1 MLLLFL
7 TLTSVSLIAAV
18 AYILEREVVK
28 ALIFSIAAFVCS
40 VPLLPSWYYALLT
53 SGKNTAW
60 LGWERYPFVAVG
72 LFVFTVTAVVCI
84 VKSILILKERKGVIR
99 YENGKDTI

>member
-7 TLTSVSLIAAV
+7 TLTVFSLIAAV
-18 AYILEREVVK
+18 AYILERKAVK

-40 VPLLPSWYYALLT
+40 VPLLPAWYYALLT

-72 LFVFTVTAVVCI
+72 LFVFTVIAVVCI
-84 VKSILILKERKGVIR
+84 VKSVRIILMQRR
-99 YENGKDTI
+99 DTL

>member
-7 TLTSVSLIAAV
+7 TLTGFSLIAAV
-18 AYILEREVVK
+18 AYILEKESVK
-28 ALIFSIAAFVCS
+28 ALIFSIAAFLCS
-40 VPLLPSWYYALLT
+40 VPLLPAWYYALLT

-60 LGWERYPFVAVG
+60 LGWERYPFVALG
-72 LFVFTVTAVVCI
+72 LSAFTVIAVVCI

-99 YENGKDTI
+99 YENGKDII